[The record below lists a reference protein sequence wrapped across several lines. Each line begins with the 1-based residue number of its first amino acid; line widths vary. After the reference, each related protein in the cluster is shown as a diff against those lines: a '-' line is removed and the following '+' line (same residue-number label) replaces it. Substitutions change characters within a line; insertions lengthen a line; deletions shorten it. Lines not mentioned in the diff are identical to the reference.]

1 MIVGILIILVGDLF
15 STRIMAVAY
24 FYYLEQLI
32 ILVWITQRNV
42 IRNEKR
48 VAT

>member
-1 MIVGILIILVGDLF
+1 MIVGILIILVEDLF

-24 FYYLEQLI
+24 FYCLEQII

-48 VAT
+48 LAT